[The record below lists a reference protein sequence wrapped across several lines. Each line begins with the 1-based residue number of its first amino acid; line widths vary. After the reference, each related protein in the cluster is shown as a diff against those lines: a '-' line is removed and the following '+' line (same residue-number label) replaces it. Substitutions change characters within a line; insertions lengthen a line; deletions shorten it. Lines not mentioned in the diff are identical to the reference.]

1 MAREDYWNRGRV
13 EGLQKSTALDTLERI
28 LGITGNV
35 AGNIQQNRQ
44 KRGEAFQVRLS
55 SMLDIGRN
63 REAIHKRSFDNDTL
77 TQLKANLI
85 EELGEGSK
93 RVDLT
98 TRELYNNYL
107 KEIDAQMELNTTYNE
122 IDKPWFANAEDE
134 LMTMVYEYVDN
145 QGSNSFDH
153 MGKMSEIGEHINNYV
168 KKKQQL
174 FSKYGDK
181 LAYDMALQNDMAS
194 FVFSSNKFLST
205 LKGDAQRGAAAIPDP
220 LLDFLI
226 TGLSSND
233 PTIAQRAAQAY
244 DQQQSSIFTSNFN
257 AAEGDV
263 LEFTNDIKVLTMQA
277 NQWANDNNGNTSN
290 WAKWGDYN
298 TAMTKL
304 NDAYN
309 TFYNVAGQRHVN
321 DPLHQ
326 GKIDE
331 YLQSIRPDWM
341 TDPDAINGMNNIE
354 KIILKIEKA
363 QSQDEVE
370 ALQKELNDTINN
382 TLNVYFKKYTTGRK
396 DQFNRKGDVYIPDRA
411 WRKTMNEFK
420 IEFMKS
426 IGI

>member
-1 MAREDYWNRGRV
+1 
-13 EGLQKSTALDTLERI
+13 
-28 LGITGNV
+28 
-35 AGNIQQNRQ
+35 
-44 KRGEAFQVRLS
+44 
-55 SMLDIGRN
+55 MLDIGRN

-77 TQLKANLI
+77 TQLKANLV

-122 IDKPWFANAEDE
+122 IDKPWFAKAEGE
-134 LMTMVYEYVDN
+134 LMDMVYDYVDN
-145 QGSNSFDH
+145 QGSNSYDH

-168 KKKQQL
+168 KKQQQL
-174 FSKYGDK
+174 LSKYGDK
-181 LAYDMALQNDMAS
+181 LAYDPALQNDMAS

-263 LEFTNDIKVLTMQA
+263 LEFTNDIKLLTMEA

-298 TAMTKL
+298 AAMTKL
-304 NDAYN
+304 DDAYN

-341 TDPDAINGMNNIE
+341 TDQDAINGMNDIE
-354 KIILKIEKA
+354 KIILKMEKA

-382 TLNVYFKKYTTGRK
+382 TLNVYFKKYATGRR

-411 WRKTMNEFK
+411 WRETMNEFK

>member
-13 EGLQKSTALDTLERI
+13 EGVQKSTALDTLERI

-77 TQLKANLI
+77 TQLKANLV

-122 IDKPWFANAEDE
+122 IDKPWFAKAEGE
-134 LMTMVYEYVDN
+134 LMDMVYDYVDN
-145 QGSNSFDH
+145 QGSNSYDH

-168 KKKQQL
+168 KKQQQL
-174 FSKYGDK
+174 LSKYGDK
-181 LAYDMALQNDMAS
+181 LAYDPALQNDMAS

-263 LEFTNDIKVLTMQA
+263 LEFTNDIKLLTMEA

-298 TAMTKL
+298 AAMTKL
-304 NDAYN
+304 DDAYN

-341 TDPDAINGMNNIE
+341 TDQDAINGMNDIE
-354 KIILKIEKA
+354 KIILKMEKA

-382 TLNVYFKKYTTGRK
+382 TLNVYFKKYATGRR

-411 WRKTMNEFK
+411 WRETMNEFK

>member
-13 EGLQKSTALDTLERI
+13 EGVQKSTALDTLERI
-28 LGITGNV
+28 LGIKGNV
-35 AGNIQQNRQ
+35 AGNIQQNSQ
-44 KRGEAFQVRLS
+44 KRGEACQVRLS

-77 TQLKANLI
+77 TQLKANLV

-122 IDKPWFANAEDE
+122 IDKPWFAKAEGE
-134 LMTMVYEYVDN
+134 LMDMVYDYVDN
-145 QGSNSFDH
+145 QGSNSYDH

-168 KKKQQL
+168 KKQQQL
-174 FSKYGDK
+174 LSKYGDK
-181 LAYDMALQNDMAS
+181 LAYDPALQNDMAS

-263 LEFTNDIKVLTMQA
+263 LEFTNDIKLLTMEA

-298 TAMTKL
+298 AAMTKL
-304 NDAYN
+304 DDAYN

-341 TDPDAINGMNNIE
+341 TDQDAINGMNDIE
-354 KIILKIEKA
+354 KIILKMEKA

-382 TLNVYFKKYTTGRK
+382 TLNVYFKKYATGRR

-411 WRKTMNEFK
+411 WRETMNEFK